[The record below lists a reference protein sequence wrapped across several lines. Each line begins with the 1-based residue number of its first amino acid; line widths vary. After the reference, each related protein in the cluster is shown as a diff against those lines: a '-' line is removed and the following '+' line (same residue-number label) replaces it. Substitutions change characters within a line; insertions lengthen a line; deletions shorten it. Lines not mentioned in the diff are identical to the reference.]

1 MTETPHELVWGD
13 VLRVRTRVTAGRLRP
28 TYAFEATLHRAAAE
42 GEAAAAGVSL
52 GSLLVVLVLAGLRAL
67 KGGHLVHGLLRG

>member
-1 MTETPHELVWGD
+1 MCRPGD
-13 VLRVRTRVTAGRLRP
+13 VLRVRTRVAAGRLRP

-52 GSLLVVLVLAGLRAL
+52 GRLLVTFDDLYPDYGEL
-67 KGGHLVHGLLRG
+67 